1 MTHKSWFILSILTYT
16 FLSVASQYGSAVPVD
31 LSWISTGL
39 FIPFSALT
47 IIPLLDCS
55 RSFSQ
60 GCAERASVPFKISFS
75 LLVIVPLFIALAC
88 TMFAGLPI
96 SIFLGALF
104 ATGVGGFIDVM
115 TFKYVGKWIK
125 EDQNRMA
132 ISNFTATVT
141 GSFIFFMIAFTP
153 LLEQFGIT
161 NILNKGNYIDPAI
174 SSQIQAIVIYTIGV
188 VIAQGTAFVN
198 KLFK

>member
-1 MTHKSWFILSILTYT
+1 
-16 FLSVASQYGSAVPVD
+16 
-31 LSWISTGL
+31 
-39 FIPFSALT
+39 
-47 IIPLLDCS
+47 
-55 RSFSQ
+55 
-60 GCAERASVPFKISFS
+60 
-75 LLVIVPLFIALAC
+75 
-88 TMFAGLPI
+88 MFAGLPI

-132 ISNFTATVT
+132 VSNFTATVT